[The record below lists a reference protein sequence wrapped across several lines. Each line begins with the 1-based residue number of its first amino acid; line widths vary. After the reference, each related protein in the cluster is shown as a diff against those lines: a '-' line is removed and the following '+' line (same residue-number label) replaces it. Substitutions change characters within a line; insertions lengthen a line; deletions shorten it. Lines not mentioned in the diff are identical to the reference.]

1 MCVAILH
8 PTNDTKYFFSKK
20 LIGVTICNYSGDAVL
35 VIYSVPKI
43 KTINLA
49 INI

>member
-1 MCVAILH
+1 MCSYPAPYKRYKI
-8 PTNDTKYFFSKK
+8 FFSKK